1 MSYKNERWFTVL
13 LDAVA
18 THGSKKAVSERLGI
32 SRSQVSSVINGP
44 YKADTKHIAAKVM
57 AILDRWHCPYLN
69 TDITAE
75 ECLSVHSGQ
84 TPSHD
89 PMRLAH
95 RRMCRT
101 CSHNTENEKNHDRN
115 LVNGESL
122 LFLQGNKG

>member
-1 MSYKNERWFTVL
+1 MTYKNEPWFRVL
-13 LDAVA
+13 TGAVEA
-18 THGSKKAVSERLGI
+18 YNRASPNGRGGVNSVAEQLGV

-44 YKADTKHIAAKVM
+44 YGASTDHLAKKVM

-75 ECLSVHSGQ
+75 ECRGVHTGQ

-101 CSHNTENEKNHDRN
+101 CDRN
-115 LVNGESL
+115 TTNTTNT
-122 LFLQGNKG
+122 QPKD